1 MSYALHTY
9 FLDTQTRD
17 ENQVFESIQNL
28 FSKSKRVTSAINKNP
43 FTKKNLLKLT
53 IDGSYSIS
61 AFFDQGQNVA
71 EDLESILGK
80 KVECNSRLR
89 FLFAPDPENDFDDI
103 GVIILDYLESFSDV
117 IIYSA
122 NQEKIIFPVKG

>member
-9 FLDTQTRD
+9 FLNTQPRD
-17 ENQVFESIQNL
+17 ENQVFESVQHL
-28 FSKSKRVTSAINKNP
+28 FAKSKRVTAGINKNP
-43 FTKKNLLKLT
+43 ITNKNLLKLT
-53 IDGSYSIS
+53 VDGSYSIS
-61 AFFDQGQNVA
+61 AFFDQGQNVT

-89 FLFAPDPENDFDDI
+89 FLFAPDPDNDFDDI
-103 GVIILDYLESFSDV
+103 GVIILDYLESFKDV

-122 NQEKIIFPVKG
+122 NREKVIFPVES

>member
-1 MSYALHTY
+1 MSYALHAY
-9 FLDTQTRD
+9 FLDTQPRD
-17 ENQVFESIQNL
+17 EKQVFESIQNL
-28 FSKSKRVTSAINKNP
+28 FATSKRVTSDINKNP

-53 IDGSYSIS
+53 VDGSYSIS

-71 EDLESILGK
+71 EELESIIGK

-89 FLFAPDPENDFDDI
+89 FLFAPDPDNDFDDI
-103 GVIILDYLESFSDV
+103 GVIVLDYLERIKDV

-122 NQEKIIFPVKG
+122 NREKVIFPVES

>member
-9 FLDTQTRD
+9 FLDAQARD

-28 FSKSKRVTSAINKNP
+28 FSKSKRVTSGINKNP

-61 AFFDQGQNVA
+61 AFFDQGQSVA
-71 EDLESILGK
+71 EDIESILGK

-122 NQEKIIFPVKG
+122 NQEKVIFPVEG